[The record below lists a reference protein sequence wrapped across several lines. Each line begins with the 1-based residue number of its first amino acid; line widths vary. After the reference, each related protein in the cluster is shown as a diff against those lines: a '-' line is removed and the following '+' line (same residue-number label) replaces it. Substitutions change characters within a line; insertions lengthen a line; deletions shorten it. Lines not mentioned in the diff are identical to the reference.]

1 VPAEAPNAPDMPK
14 YWAFVSYSHADKTWA
29 DWLHR
34 ALERYRIPRRLVG
47 VITASG
53 PVPPRIAPVFLDRV
67 ELAASTDLD
76 ATIADALRNSR
87 SLVVMCSPAAV
98 GSPRVAQ
105 EIESFR
111 ALKSGRILPLIVAG
125 RPNATER
132 GADPLEECFP
142 LSLRGAQLGQ
152 RQSPIPLAADVRS
165 GKGGRQ
171 EALLKLISGI
181 LNLNL
186 DQLRQRDLQRRR
198 RRWAAATAMGLIGMA
213 CASALAAYAWI
224 ERNAAVHAETRAITE
239 ATTSRA
245 TVEFLTTIFDAPTPE
260 ASLGR
265 PITARELLDAGA
277 QRLTSALATAP
288 EVRARLSE
296 RMGRAYRQIGE
307 YDRAAPLL
315 TSAVAQYAALPNATH
330 ADKAETLTDLAL
342 LDDATDHRDKA
353 LEELRTAMALEAQ
366 VPSEQRSAMPS
377 LVYGDIKTKAADFAA
392 AKAAL
397 DSATIIIAN
406 RRQTEDRENY
416 LLLRHYSRLYFEQGK
431 FAEAEQFG
439 LQALATQERVL
450 GPSDSS
456 AVLTLHNLQMVYVE
470 LGDLSKAEDYG
481 KRAVALAEKIFG
493 QNHPMYTNAVES
505 QADVLGSMGKSAEAE
520 KLMRSILEIR
530 LRTLGPEHTSTGY
543 AYYNLGNAIAD
554 QGRLTEAL
562 PLIRRSQ
569 EIWEVSEGHDHPDVG
584 WALDLQAWLLTNLN
598 RSEEAL
604 PLAKRSLAIS
614 EQAYGPIH
622 PNVARALSRLGEAY
636 IAQRNYS
643 SAVTVLERALRI
655 NESSYGESNEKVAA
669 CLETY
674 AKALTGAGRSTDAQA
689 ARARA
694 TKILALNNKGH
705 EKSFYAR

>member
-1 VPAEAPNAPDMPK
+1 MAPDIPK
-14 YWAFVSYSHADKTWA
+14 YWAFISYSHADKAWA

-34 ALERYRIPRRLVG
+34 ALERYRIPGRLVG
-47 VITASG
+47 VATAAG

-76 ATIADALRNSR
+76 ATIGDALRSCR
-87 SLVVMCSPAAV
+87 SLIVICSPAAV
-98 GSPRVAQ
+98 GSPRVTQ

-111 ALKSGRILPLIVAG
+111 ALKSGRILPVIVAG

-132 GADPLEECFP
+132 GGDPLEECFP
-142 LSLRGAQLGQ
+142 LPLRGAQLDGQ
-152 RQSPIPLAADVRS
+152 RQSPVPLAADVRS

-198 RRWAAATAMGLIGMA
+198 RRWAAATAMGLTGMV

-239 ATTSRA
+239 ATTSKA

-288 EVRARLSE
+288 EVRARLSA

-315 TSAVAQYAALPNATH
+315 TSALAQYAALPNATF

-342 LDDATDHRDKA
+342 LDDATDHRENA
-353 LEELRTAMALEAQ
+353 LEKLRNAMALETQ

-377 LVYGDIKTKAADFAA
+377 LVYGDIKTKAADFAT

-397 DSATIIIAN
+397 DNASIILAN

-439 LQALATQERVL
+439 LRALATQERVL
-450 GPSDSS
+450 GASDSS

-470 LGDLSKAEDYG
+470 LGDLPKAEDYG

-520 KLMRSILEIR
+520 KLMRPILEIR

-569 EIWEVSEGHDHPDVG
+569 EIWEVSEGHDHPDVA

-622 PNVARALSRLGEAY
+622 PNVARALTRLGEAY
-636 IAQRNYS
+636 IAQRNYT
-643 SAVTVLERALRI
+643 SAVTVLERALQI
-655 NESSYGESNEKVAA
+655 NQSSYGESNEKVAA

-694 TKILALNNKGH
+694 TKILALNNKAGH